1 MSLFISCIKTVYT
14 EELVI
19 YNFLKY
25 GIGKVNRIDFV
36 SHDDD
41 PEYRSAFIYKDP
53 KDSWNPELLEA
64 LHTSAKYQLNLTHHI
79 DPPTSWIITENPSP
93 IPFANTT
100 LNIHQLC
107 HDVSYW
113 KGRALD
119 AEKML
124 AISETSS

>member
-53 KDSWNPELLEA
+53 KDSWSPELIEA
-64 LHTSAKYQLNLTHHI
+64 LDTSAEYRIT
-79 DPPTSWIITENPSP
+79 PTDSECWIITENPCP

-100 LNIHQLC
+100 QNIHQLC

-113 KGRALD
+113 KLRALA

-124 AISETSS
+124 AIPGTSP